1 MLLMVTTDELMSR
14 DILKFPLETFMR
26 KLIAFFVVAIVAVT
40 ANQAFAQCATC
51 AGSAPVFSQPVTYG
65 APQVYSAPQAY
76 SAPVQSYAA
85 PIEYGTS
92 APIQYGTSAP
102 IEYGTP
108 VASTHCGGCCGG
120 CGSAVSGDVMSGG
133 MSAYSTQGL
142 PPGAVVISDVV
153 SDGSASS
160 EGAVEGTVVGQ
171 PASVMGS
178 SETVEPPAPMEDKA
192 VEKLPM
198 EGKAEGSA
206 TKGGDGT

>member
-1 MLLMVTTDELMSR
+1 
-14 DILKFPLETFMR
+14 
-26 KLIAFFVVAIVAVT
+26 
-40 ANQAFAQCATC
+40 
-51 AGSAPVFSQPVTYG
+51 
-65 APQVYSAPQAY
+65 
-76 SAPVQSYAA
+76 
-85 PIEYGTS
+85 
-92 APIQYGTSAP
+92 
-102 IEYGTP
+102 
-108 VASTHCGGCCGG
+108 
-120 CGSAVSGDVMSGG
+120 

-142 PPGAVVISDVV
+142 PPRAVVISDVV
-153 SDGSASS
+153 SDGTAT